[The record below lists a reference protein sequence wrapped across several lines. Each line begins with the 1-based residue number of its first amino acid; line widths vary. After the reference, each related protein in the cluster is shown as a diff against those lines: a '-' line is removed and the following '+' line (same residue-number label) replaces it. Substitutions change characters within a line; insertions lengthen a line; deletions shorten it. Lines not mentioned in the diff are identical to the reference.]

1 MTNFSQIGKNQY
13 FEWGTLTW
21 IVEPLN
27 LGVERLSVGLV
38 TFNAGAIHEEHL
50 HSGDEQVIYVIS
62 GKGMQVVNESS
73 KTLSPGYIEH
83 IPPYARHK
91 VINES
96 PAEELKL
103 LIVYT
108 PSKFQQIL
116 SHPAMSSGTDNA
128 NLLSLLDAQLI
139 GQILNKLS
147 EAIDLSLA
155 LIDNKGNFIAKTANY
170 PRFCTLLENVSDYKY
185 KTSHCRPHIVNMC
198 HNTGVR
204 HESQLFLCCN
214 NIASVI
220 VPIFNDNSVVGYIKC
235 GQVFLSKPDMNVIAD
250 SLKSLAMEYGIS
262 CDELITAYFG
272 IKLLPKSRLYA
283 AAEATSAIAKYITD
297 MSIAA
302 LRQKELDNSRISLMQ
317 EQMAKSELE
326 KSLRE
331 SDFKLLL
338 SQINPHFLFN
348 TLSTI
353 AQMAYLDG
361 SYKVADLVWNL
372 SDLLRTTLHKTDQ
385 LIPLKEELEILKSYI
400 QIQLARFGDKLS
412 INVKADDCIANQPVP
427 CMILQ
432 PLVENAIIHGVEG
445 RKEKGLITV
454 LAFESNRRIH
464 FIVQDNG
471 LGFNSMKTGLEDK
484 TGLGLQIVRN
494 RLKYYYG
501 DNYTFDIESQPG
513 HGAKVR
519 FSLPSSGGRNEK
531 D

>member
-1 MTNFSQIGKNQY
+1 MTNFRQIGKNQY

-27 LGVERLSVGLV
+27 LGIERLSVGLV
-38 TFNAGAIHEEHL
+38 TFNAGAAHEEHL

-62 GKGMQVVNESS
+62 GKGIQLINEASRELSS
-73 KTLSPGYIEH
+73 GCIEH

-91 VINES
+91 VINQS
-96 PAEELKL
+96 STEELKL

-116 SHPAMSSGTDNA
+116 SQPVAASETDHA
-128 NLLSLLDAQLI
+128 NLLSLLDAQFVS
-139 GQILNKLS
+139 QILNKLS

-155 LIDNKGNFIAKTANY
+155 MIDNAGHFIAKTANY
-170 PRFCTLLENVSDYKY
+170 PLFCSLLEDAADATCTASY
-185 KTSHCRPHIVNMC
+185 CRPRIADMC
-198 HNTGVR
+198 AHTGV

-220 VPIFNDNSVVGYIKC
+220 VPIRNNNAVVGYIKC
-235 GQVFLSKPDMNVIAD
+235 GQVFLSKPDANTAAG
-250 SLKSLAMEYGIS
+250 SLKSLANKYGID
-262 CDELITAYFG
+262 CDELTAAYFG
-272 IKLLPKSRLYA
+272 IKILPKSRLYA

-297 MSIAA
+297 MSVTTF
-302 LRQKELDNSRISLMQ
+302 RQKELDNSRIYLMQ

-338 SQINPHFLFN
+338 SQMNPHFLFN

-385 LIPLKEELEILKSYI
+385 LIPLHEELEILKSYI
-400 QIQLARFGDKLS
+400 QLQLARFGDKLS
-412 INVKADDCIANQPVP
+412 IIVKADDCIAGQMVP

-432 PLVENAIIHGVEG
+432 PLVENAVIHGLEG
-445 RKEKGLITV
+445 RKENGLITV
-454 LAFESNRRIH
+454 LAFESNKRIH
-464 FIVQDNG
+464 FVVQDNG
-471 LGFNSMKTGLEDK
+471 LGFPALKPGPGEK
-484 TGLGLQIVRN
+484 IGLGLQIVRN

-501 DNYTFDIESQPG
+501 DHYTFDIESQPG
-513 HGAKVR
+513 HGTKVR
-519 FSLPSSGGRNEK
+519 FSLPSSGGLHEK